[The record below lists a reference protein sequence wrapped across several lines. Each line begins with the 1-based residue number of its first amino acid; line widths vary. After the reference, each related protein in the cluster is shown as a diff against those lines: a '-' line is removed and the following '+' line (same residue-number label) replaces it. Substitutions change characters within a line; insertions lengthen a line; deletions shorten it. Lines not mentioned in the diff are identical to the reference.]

1 MERRLAGLVEV
12 QRPAVETA
20 PLADDHAPGSSVRHV
35 DAGYQ
40 VERSVLYVEHAA
52 FGHPNVSRS
61 VHGSGH
67 TGQRRRGTP
76 FRAHRRAGVT
86 EGVHAVALRF
96 SVEKIAHLDQS
107 LGLGLGQVAALREI
121 VGDVVKLPFLLWA
134 VEGQTGETHPR
145 DPPVEA
151 GGHEAI
157 VVDAPVAEHFEVLST
172 PMAHRSRVVERVG
185 H

>member
-1 MERRLAGLVEV
+1 M
-12 QRPAVETA
+12 PASSRYRDQPLKL

-61 VHGSGH
+61 VHSSGH

-76 FRAHRRAGVT
+76 LRAGRRAGVT
-86 EGVHAVALRF
+86 KGVHAIALRF
-96 SVEKIAHLDQS
+96 GVEKVAHLGQAV
-107 LGLGLGQVAALREI
+107 GLNVGQVAALREI
-121 VGDVVKLPFLLWA
+121 VGDVIQLPSLLWA
-134 VEGQTGETHPR
+134 IEGQTGETHPR
-145 DPPVEA
+145 DPPMEA
-151 GGHEAI
+151 GGHETI

-172 PMAHRSRVVERVG
+172 AMACRSRVVERVG